1 MTPPIDTTAGDLPA
15 RRALAHVSDDD
26 LVGRLVATATRLA
39 ELYDRHGGVAYGLA
53 LRIVRTAEAAEDVV
67 QDAFLAVQRGAATF
81 DPRRAPAR
89 AWLLL
94 TVRSRALD
102 RLRREGRR
110 PTVELDDER
119 DGAAGGAPDAGA
131 EALRSLEGAAR
142 ARGPRDAPRRRPPPA
157 RARLLRR
164 ALAVRDRRA
173 ARAAA
178 RHRQAPHLQRPR
190 AAAHPPFE
198 RAPMHSS
205 TDRTGHPA
213 PEDLA
218 AYLLDGG

>member
-26 LVGRLVATATRLA
+26 LVGRLVGGDGDALA

-131 EALRSLEGAAR
+131 EALRSLEAQRVRAALATLPEDDR
-142 ARGPRDAPRRRPPPA
+142 
-157 RARLLRR
+157 RLLELAYFGGRSQSEIAAQLGLPLGTVKRR
-164 ALAVRDRRA
+164 TFNALA
-173 ARAAA
+173 
-178 RHRQAPHLQRPR
+178 QL
-190 AAAHPPFE
+190 
-198 RAPMHSS
+198 
-205 TDRTGHPA
+205 RT
-213 PEDLA
+213 
-218 AYLLDGG
+218 LLSNELR